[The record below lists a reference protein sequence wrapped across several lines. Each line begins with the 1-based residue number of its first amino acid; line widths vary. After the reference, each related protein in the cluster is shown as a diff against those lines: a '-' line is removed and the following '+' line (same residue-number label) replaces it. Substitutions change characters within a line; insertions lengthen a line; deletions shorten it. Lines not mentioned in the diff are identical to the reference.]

1 MRKGFTLTEIMVV
14 IVVIA
19 IIASIAIPNFSRISL
34 NNKIAKS
41 KAGLSALQVAVENY
55 YLFNQRSYPETLDQ
69 LTKANPSVVKTIPAD
84 PFSDTTYGYHR
95 SPSGKNYVIFSVGP
109 EGNGSASVGDPEV
122 LTEHN
127 GSSCIYVSNV
137 REDNQP

>member
-19 IIASIAIPNFSRISL
+19 IVASIAIPNFSRISL

-41 KAGLSALQVAVENY
+41 KAGLSTLQVAVENY
-55 YLFNQRSYPETLDQ
+55 YLFNQRSYPETLGQ
-69 LTKANPSVVKTIPAD
+69 LTTTNSSVLKAVPTD
-84 PFSDTTYGYHR
+84 PFSDTAYGYHR
-95 SPSGKNYVIFSVGP
+95 SSNGKNYVIFSVGP
-109 EGNGSASVGDPEV
+109 EGNGSASVSDAEV
-122 LTEHN
+122 LTEVN

-137 REDNQP
+137 REDDRP